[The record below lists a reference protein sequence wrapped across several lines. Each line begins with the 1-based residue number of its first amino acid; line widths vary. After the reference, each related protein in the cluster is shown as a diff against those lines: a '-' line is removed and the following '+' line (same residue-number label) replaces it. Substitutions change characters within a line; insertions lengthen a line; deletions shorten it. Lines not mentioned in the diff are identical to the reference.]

1 MIKKALYVIEWEN
14 GKTTSTECEVDMD
27 DHSIH
32 NIGKIKKMNSD
43 MNGEYVDIDGTRYLA
58 VSEDFRFDD
67 DNIFYY
73 S

>member
-1 MIKKALYVIEWEN
+1 
-14 GKTTSTECEVDMD
+14 MD